1 MSLCWRSTFPGRPT
15 IDAKIAHTGYSQ
27 EPCCSI
33 TFEREKIFSSRN
45 LLLLMQNCRI
55 SFDFTC
61 YREPKFSSYDHPLG
75 SLSPLLSND
84 QGRSQDFSKGGSQRL
99 LIYGL
104 YRCSPSCI
112 SGLSHI
118 IAAWRPILTKDK
130 SRWRKYFTKKQ
141 ILKKVGF
148 STMAFTANILSW
160 RFLHLNIVGCLLKR
174 RPTKGVGGVHWH
186 PRTPPPPPS
195 YAPGFASLYGRRE
208 NRVKCKVT
216 LSFSLNTVVIC

>member
-104 YRCSPSCI
+104 YRCSPACI

-118 IAAWRPILTKDK
+118 IAA
-130 SRWRKYFTKKQ
+130 
-141 ILKKVGF
+141 
-148 STMAFTANILSW
+148 
-160 RFLHLNIVGCLLKR
+160 
-174 RPTKGVGGVHWH
+174 
-186 PRTPPPPPS
+186 
-195 YAPGFASLYGRRE
+195 
-208 NRVKCKVT
+208 
-216 LSFSLNTVVIC
+216 